1 MKYKFKLQETNS
13 PEIEIDKSFWIGMI
27 KVYVEGKEIGFL
39 KEKGKP
45 FPIPMGD
52 GTVKKMLVKGRLDDV
67 PKVIVDGKEIQ
78 LARKLFW
85 YEYVL
90 GFIPAVLLMG
100 GALGGA
106 FAFIGIMFNF
116 KILRFSHT
124 MFIKSLFIIGITVFL
139 FFCYVVSAN
148 LFYFLL
154 AMVRSI

>member
-1 MKYKFKLQETNS
+1 VGSSKKKSDFNRRKKMKYKFKLQEGN
-13 PEIEIDKSFWIGMI
+13 
-27 KVYVEGKEIGFL
+27 
-39 KEKGKP
+39 
-45 FPIPMGD
+45 
-52 GTVKKMLVKGRLDDV
+52 GTVKKMLVKGWLDDV
-67 PKVIVDGKEIQ
+67 PKVIVDGKEIL

-106 FAFIGIMFNF
+106 FGVIGIMFNF
-116 KILRFSHT
+116 KILRSSHT
-124 MFIKSLFIIGITVFL
+124 MLIKSLFILGVTVFL
-139 FFCYVVSAN
+139 FFCYVAFAN